1 MECGVSY
8 HPKRE
13 PQFDC
18 GISIE
23 NLKKIFFSSE
33 DFFLRE
39 IRLGSEKNI
48 LGFVCWIDGLVCET
62 DVSED
67 VIRPLTESAR
77 LAAASSARQAALL
90 IEQGAVRTR
99 SFPISRRAAPR

>member
-1 MECGVSY
+1 MPVSCGFYDIYYARYDFRQVGVWSVECGVSY

-23 NLKKIFFSSE
+23 NLKKIFFSCE

-62 DVSED
+62 DVS
-67 VIRPLTESAR
+67 
-77 LAAASSARQAALL
+77 
-90 IEQGAVRTR
+90 
-99 SFPISRRAAPR
+99 